1 MNLSNQQQ
9 AVLDW
14 AKNEQ
19 GSLNLV
25 ARAGCGKTFTLM
37 ALTKFIVAN
46 GLGEVQ
52 LLAYN
57 KAIAEEI
64 KGKLSTAGIDWKQA
78 TAGTVHSVGFGAWR
92 KANPAVKV
100 DGNKVRDIV
109 DNMAKM
115 DPSTSTRDIC
125 QVYGQIICKAVGMAK
140 QQGFGFLHPVRDMN
154 KWWEMFDHYGIADT
168 VDDESD
174 IESIVEISIDVLEAS
189 FRMDKQVIDFDDM
202 ILAPLRGKVKIWP
215 KDWVLLD
222 EAQDTNATRRALA
235 LALLKPRTGRLV
247 AVGDPAQAIYGFT
260 GADSDAMDII
270 GEQLGSKEL
279 PLNRTYRCP
288 KAVVALAQTIV
299 PDLEAMPEAPEGS
312 HATILAKDL
321 LTSALGQGDAILCRT
336 TKPLIEQAYNLLRNG
351 IPCYVEGREIGQG
364 LLKLAKR
371 FRTQDLEAI
380 IDRVGEWGEKE
391 MQRWMAKGKEQRA
404 QQVEDQVQ
412 TLLVLINKVQQ
423 DGGDTLDELELF
435 IGKLFGDT
443 KEGEK
448 PKCVVLSTV
457 HKAKGREW
465 KRVYALYRAETMP
478 SRWARR
484 DWQLR
489 QEHNL
494 SYVMITR
501 AMDQFIDVVA

>member
-1 MNLSNQQQ
+1 MNLSPQQQ
-9 AVLDW
+9 AVITW
-14 AKNEQ
+14 ASQET

-37 ALTKFIVAN
+37 ALTKHIVAN

-57 KAIAEEI
+57 KSIAEEI
-64 KGKLSTAGIDWKQA
+64 KGKLSQAGIDWKQA

-92 KANPAVKV
+92 KANPGVKV

-115 DPSTSTRDIC
+115 DPVTATRDCC
-125 QVYGQIICKAVGMAK
+125 QEYGQIVCKAVSMAK
-140 QQGFGFLHPVRDMN
+140 QQGFGFLTPVRDVN
-154 KWWEMFDHYGIADT
+154 KWWDMFDHYGIGDT
-168 VDDESD
+168 VNDDND
-174 IESIVEISIDVLEAS
+174 IGNIISVSIDVLEAS

-270 GEQLGSKEL
+270 GEQLGSKML

-288 KAVVALAQTIV
+288 KAVVALAQGIV

-321 LTSALGQGDAILCRT
+321 LTSALGQGDSILCRN
-336 TKPLIEQAYNLLRNG
+336 TKPLIEQAYTLLRNS

-364 LLKLAKR
+364 LVKLARR
-371 FRTQDLEAI
+371 FRTQDLEVI
-380 IDRVGEWGEKE
+380 LDKLNDWSEKE
-391 MQRWMAKGKEQRA
+391 MQRWMAKGKEQKA
-404 QQVEDQVQ
+404 QQVEDQAQ
-412 TLLVLINKVQQ
+412 TLAVLIDKVRQ
-423 DGGDTLDELELF
+423 DGGDTLSDLELF
-435 IGKLFGDT
+435 IDKLFGDT
-443 KEGEK
+443 REGEK

-465 KRVYALYRAETMP
+465 KRVYILDRAGLMP
-478 SRWARR
+478 SKWAKR
-484 DWQLR
+484 DWQIR
-489 QEHNL
+489 QEMNL
-494 SYVMITR
+494 IYVAMTR
-501 AMDQFIDVVA
+501 AMDQLFDVVV